1 MIYIGIDP
9 GLAGGIAHIGHDE
22 QPHAQKMLDTMTDIF
37 GYIHRLQA
45 RDIGSQ
51 KHVRNVPVLR
61 SDGMTWGPI
70 AYIEK
75 VASSPQMG
83 VKSAFTFGKGY
94 GSLLMALTAAGIPYT
109 EVAPAVWQKKMG
121 CLSHGDKNVTKN
133 RAQQLFPSIKVTHN
147 IADALLIAE
156 YGRRK
161 ELGL

>member
-1 MIYIGIDP
+1 MSMEYLGIDP

-22 QPHAQKMLDTMTDIF
+22 QPHAQKMFDTMADIIDYVW
-37 GYIHRLQA
+37 GEQA
-45 RDIGSQ
+45 RG
-51 KHVRNVPVLR
+51 V
-61 SDGMTWGPI
+61 WGTFGQRV

-94 GSLLMALTAAGIPYT
+94 GSLLMALTAAGIPFT
-109 EVAPAVWQKKMG
+109 EVAPGVWQRKMG

-133 RAQQLFPSIKVTHN
+133 RAQQLFPSLKVTHA

-156 YGRRK
+156 YGRRM

>member
-1 MIYIGIDP
+1 MIYLGIDP

-22 QPHAQKMLDTMTDIF
+22 QPHAQKMLDTMSDIIDYLW
-37 GYIHRLQA
+37 GKQA
-45 RDIGSQ
+45 RG
-51 KHVRNVPVLR
+51 V
-61 SDGMTWGPI
+61 WGTPGQRV